1 MSVTVR
7 SELLELT
14 PQALIALSNAGFVKR
29 SQKEIA
35 AGNLPSFS
43 DKDGVLTA
51 QFSDGIQT
59 RLSQGQ
65 ALKEAHCSCGASSMC
80 RHRVMLV
87 LGYQQLC
94 ATEATA
100 PAAAPARWQPGAW
113 LEELSELPA
122 ATLKRA
128 QQLAD
133 KGLVVELHCEP
144 GKVPA
149 AKLPMSDVRFFSRSS
164 MQFARCDCVEG
175 ALCEHIVLAVQA
187 FAAAE
192 ARHPGFEHLVWQ
204 LQDGRPDDVAE
215 LAESDANLAQLYHL
229 SDQLWSGGISQ
240 PSVTFSSLLT
250 QAQRSAQ
257 QAHWRWVTL
266 SLQQL
271 TEGIDHFHQRAS
283 HYRAGLFL
291 SQFAGLTARVL
302 AAREMAHVASEGKTP
317 AQPWRNIVGLGI
329 QDQVKLDHLRLVSLG
344 MECWQDDH
352 HYAVR
357 IWFTDPDTG
366 SILHLSRQWPLAEQ
380 QNAPGWQRRIAG
392 FQASILAG
400 GQIISQAA
408 QRDARGELHLA
419 TRDRLSTV
427 APLTP
432 SAWEM
437 PEFSLCQPGVAALR
451 QHLLKRQ
458 PAFTRPINHSDNLFI
473 LPLGECLDI
482 RWDAG
487 RQTLEADVISGAG
500 EENVLRL
507 SLSATPAAPRAIDC
521 LVALLQQQD
530 DAPCKVSGRVSVI
543 DGVLVLEPM
552 VIMTRQRAWVLNAGN
567 EPSQALPASA
577 SSPSL
582 PLSLALLQRCQQML
596 IQWLHNGLRHQE
608 QRACRDAET
617 LAQALNGCGF
627 ERLARLLRQ
636 LPALLAGTDQERLV
650 NTLNAMVLLRDEL
663 EQQCLLA
670 PQDADAS

>member
-29 SQKEIA
+29 GQKEIA

-43 DKDGVLTA
+43 DNDGVLTA

-100 PAAAPARWQPGAW
+100 AAAPARWLPGAW
-113 LEELSELPA
+113 LEELSALPA

-175 ALCEHIVLAVQA
+175 ALCEHIILAVQA

-204 LQDGRPDDVAE
+204 LQGERQDDVAE
-215 LAESDANLAQLYHL
+215 LAESDDSLAQLYQL
-229 SDQLWSGGISQ
+229 SYQLWSGGISQ
-240 PSVTFSSLLT
+240 PSVSVAPLLT

-257 QAHWRWVTL
+257 QAGWRWVTL
-266 SLQQL
+266 SLQQV
-271 TEGIDHFHQRAS
+271 TEGIDRFHQRAS
-283 HYRAGLFL
+283 HYRAGSFL

-302 AAREMAHVASEGKTP
+302 AAREMAREASEGKTP

-329 QDQVKLDHLRLVSLG
+329 QDRVKLDHLRLVSLG

-366 SILHLSRQWPLAEQ
+366 SILHLSRQWPRAEQ

-419 TRDRLSTV
+419 ARDRLSTV

-437 PEFSLCQPGVAALR
+437 PEFPLCQPGVAALR
-451 QHLLKRQ
+451 HHLRQQQ
-458 PAFTRPINHSDNLFI
+458 PAFTRPLNHSDNLFI

-487 RQTLEADVISGAG
+487 RQTLEVDIISGAG

-507 SLSATPAAPRAIDC
+507 SLSATPAAPYAIDC

-530 DAPCKVSGRVSVI
+530 DAPCQVSGRVSVI
-543 DGVLVLEPM
+543 DGVLVLEPLA
-552 VIMTRQRAWVLNAGN
+552 IMTRQRAWVLNAAS
-567 EPSQALPASA
+567 EPSQTLPARSSPPALP
-577 SSPSL
+577 L
-582 PLSLALLQRCQQML
+582 TLSLLQRCQQML
-596 IQWLHNGLRHQE
+596 IQWLHNGLHHQE
-608 QRACRDAET
+608 QRVCRDAET
-617 LAQALNGCGF
+617 LAQALNECGF

-636 LPALLAGTDQERLV
+636 LPALLTGTDQQRLV
-650 NTLNAMVLLRDEL
+650 NTLHAVVLLRDEL
-663 EQQCLLA
+663 EQQCLLT

>member
-1 MSVTVR
+1 MSEMLR

-65 ALKEAHCSCGASSMC
+65 ALKEAQCSCGASNMC

-87 LGYQQLC
+87 LGYQQRC
-94 ATEATA
+94 ATEAPV
-100 PAAAPARWQPGAW
+100 PAASVRWQPGEW
-113 LEELSELPA
+113 LAELRSLPA

-133 KGLVVELHCEP
+133 KGLVIELQCEP

-175 ALCEHIVLAVQA
+175 TLCEHIILAVQA

-192 ARHPGFEHLVWQ
+192 AQHPGFEHLVWQ
-204 LQDGRPDDVAE
+204 LQGERQDDVTD
-215 LAESDANLAQLYHL
+215 LAESEGNLAELCHL
-229 SDQLWSGGISQ
+229 SHQLWSRGLSQ
-240 PSVTFSSLLT
+240 PSVTFAPLLT

-257 QAHWRWVTL
+257 QANWRWVTL
-266 SLQQL
+266 SLQQIA
-271 TEGIDHFHQRAS
+271 EGIDHFHQRAS

-291 SQFAGLTARVL
+291 SQFAGLTALVL
-302 AAREMAHVASEGKTP
+302 AAREMVRVASEGKTP

-329 QDQVKLDHLRLVSLG
+329 QDRVRLDHLRLVSLG
-344 MECWQDDH
+344 MECWQDDQ

-366 SILHLSRQWPLAEQ
+366 SVLHLSRQWPLAEQ

-419 TRDRLSTV
+419 ARDRLTSV

-437 PEFSLCQPGVAALR
+437 PEFPLCQPGVEALR
-451 QHLLKRQ
+451 HHLQQRP
-458 PAFTRPINHSDNLFI
+458 PAFTRPLSHSDSLFI

-507 SLSATPAAPRAIDC
+507 SLSASPSAPRAIDC
-521 LVALLQQQD
+521 LTALLQQQD
-530 DAPCKVSGRVSVI
+530 DPPCKVSGRVSVV
-543 DGVLVLEPM
+543 DGVLVLEPL

-567 EPSQALPASA
+567 PPSQALPVSA
-577 SSPSL
+577 SPPAL
-582 PLSLALLQRCQQML
+582 PLPLALLQQCQQML
-596 IQWLHNGLRHQE
+596 IQWLHNGLCHQE
-608 QRACRDAET
+608 QRACREAET
-617 LAQALNGCGF
+617 LAQALDGCGF
-627 ERLARLLRQ
+627 ERLARLLRH
-636 LPALLAGTDQERLV
+636 LPALLAGTDHERLV
-650 NTLNAMVLLRDEL
+650 NTLNAIVLLRDEL
-663 EQQCLLA
+663 EQQCLLT
-670 PQDADAS
+670 PQDANAR

>member
-1 MSVTVR
+1 MSLTVR

-14 PQALIALSNAGFVKR
+14 PQALTALSNVGFVKR

-35 AGNLPSFS
+35 SGNLPSFS
-43 DKDGVLTA
+43 DEDGVLTA
-51 QFSDGIQT
+51 QFSDGVQT
-59 RLSQGQ
+59 RLGQGQ
-65 ALKEAHCSCGASSMC
+65 ALKEAHCSCGASGMC

-94 ATEATA
+94 ANET
-100 PAAAPARWQPGAW
+100 PVPAAPARWQPGAW
-113 LEELSELPA
+113 LAELDSLPA
-122 ATLKRA
+122 TTLKRA

-133 KGLVVELHCEP
+133 KGLVVELYCEP

-149 AKLPMSDVRFFSRSS
+149 AKLPMSDVRFFSRSG

-175 ALCEHIVLAVQA
+175 ALCEHIILAVQA

-192 ARHPGFEHLVWQ
+192 AQHPGFEHLIWQ
-204 LQDGRPDDVAE
+204 LQGERPDDVVE
-215 LAESDANLAQLYHL
+215 LAESDDNLAQLYQL
-229 SDQLWSGGISQ
+229 SYQLWSGGISQ
-240 PSVTFSSLLT
+240 PSVSFAGLLT
-250 QAQRSAQ
+250 RAQRSAQ
-257 QAHWRWVTL
+257 QAGWRWVTL
-266 SLQQL
+266 SLQQI

-283 HYRAGLFL
+283 HYRPGSFL
-291 SQFAGLTARVL
+291 SQFAGLTTRVL
-302 AAREMAHVASEGKTP
+302 AAREMARVASEGKTP

-329 QDQVKLDHLRLVSLG
+329 QDRVKLDHLRLVSLG

-366 SILHLSRQWPLAEQ
+366 SVLHLSRQWPLAEQ
-380 QNAPGWQRRIAG
+380 QSTAGWQRRIAG

-419 TRDRLSTV
+419 THDRLSTV
-427 APLTP
+427 APLTH

-437 PEFSLCQPGVAALR
+437 PESPLCQPGVAALR
-451 QHLLKRQ
+451 HHLLQRH
-458 PAFTRPINHSDNLFI
+458 PAFTRPLNHSDNLFI

-487 RQTLEADVISGAG
+487 RQTLEADVISGTDG
-500 EENVLRL
+500 ENVLRL
-507 SLSATPAAPRAIDC
+507 SLSATPSAPRAIDC
-521 LVALLQQQD
+521 LVTLLQQQD
-530 DAPCKVSGRVSVI
+530 NPPCMVSGRVSVI
-543 DGVLVLEPM
+543 EGVLVLEPLA
-552 VIMTRQRAWVLNAGN
+552 IMTRQRAWVLNAGS
-567 EPSQALPASA
+567 EPSQALPVSS
-577 SSPSL
+577 SSPAL
-582 PLSLALLQRCQQML
+582 PLTLALLQRCQQML
-596 IQWLHNGLRHQE
+596 IQWLHNGLHHQE

-617 LAQALNGCGF
+617 LAQALKECGF

-636 LPALLAGTDQERLV
+636 LPVLLAGKDEKLLV

-663 EQQCLLA
+663 EQQYLLM
-670 PQDADAS
+670 PHGGEAS

>member
-1 MSVTVR
+1 MSTTVR

-14 PQALIALSNAGFVKR
+14 PQALTALSNAGFVKR

-43 DKDGVLTA
+43 DRDGVLTA

-59 RLSQGQ
+59 RLRQGQ
-65 ALKEAHCSCGASSMC
+65 ALKEAQCSCGAGNMC
-80 RHRVMLV
+80 RHRIMLV
-87 LGYQQLC
+87 LGYQQLF
-94 ATEATA
+94 ATEA
-100 PAAAPARWQPGAW
+100 PVSAASARWQPGEW
-113 LEELSELPA
+113 LAELRSLPA

-128 QQLAD
+128 EQLAD
-133 KGLVVELHCEP
+133 KGLVIELQCEP

-175 ALCEHIVLAVQA
+175 TLCEHIVLAVQA

-192 ARHPGFEHLVWQ
+192 AQHPGFEHLIWQ
-204 LQDGRPDDVAE
+204 LQGGQPDEVAD
-215 LAESDANLAQLYHL
+215 LAESEGNLAMLCHL
-229 SDQLWSGGISQ
+229 SHQLWCGGISQ
-240 PSVTFSSLLT
+240 PPVTFAQRLT

-257 QAHWRWVTL
+257 QASWRWVTL
-266 SLQQL
+266 SLQQI

-283 HYRAGLFL
+283 HYRAGPFL

-302 AAREMAHVASEGKTP
+302 AAREMARVASEGKTP
-317 AQPWRNIVGLGI
+317 AQPWRSIVGLGI
-329 QDQVKLDHLRLVSLG
+329 QDQVRLDHLRLVSLG

-366 SILHLSRQWPLAEQ
+366 SLLHLSRQWPLAEQ

-408 QRDARGELHLA
+408 QRDARGELYLA
-419 TRDRLSTV
+419 ARDRLTGV

-432 SAWEM
+432 SAWDM
-437 PEFSLCQPGVAALR
+437 PGFPLCQPGVVALR
-451 QHLLKRQ
+451 HHLQQRP
-458 PAFTRPINHSDNLFI
+458 PAFTRPLSYSDSLFI
-473 LPLGECLDI
+473 LPLGECLEI

-487 RQTLEADVISGAG
+487 RQTLDADVISGAG

-507 SLSATPAAPRAIDC
+507 SLSATPSAPQAIDC
-521 LVALLQQQD
+521 LTTLLQQQD
-530 DAPCKVSGRVSVI
+530 DPPCKVSGRVSVV
-543 DGVLVLEPM
+543 DGVLVLEPLA
-552 VIMTRQRAWVLNAGN
+552 IMTRQRAWVLNAGN
-567 EPSQALPASA
+567 LPVQALPASA
-577 SSPSL
+577 SPPAL
-582 PLSLALLQRCQQML
+582 PLPQALLQRCQQML
-596 IQWLHNGLRHQE
+596 IQWLHNGLHHQQ
-608 QRACRDAET
+608 QRACREAET

-627 ERLARLLRQ
+627 ERLGRLLRQ
-636 LPALLAGTDQERLV
+636 LPALLADTDQVRLV
-650 NTLNAMVLLRDEL
+650 NTLNAIVLLRDEL
-663 EQQCLLA
+663 EQQCLLT
-670 PQDADAS
+670 PQVADAG

>member
-1 MSVTVR
+1 MSETVR
-7 SELLELT
+7 NELLELT

-65 ALKEAHCSCGASSMC
+65 ALKEAQCSCGASSMC

-94 ATEATA
+94 ATKATA
-100 PAAAPARWQPGAW
+100 PAAARWQPGAW
-113 LEELSELPA
+113 LEELSALPA

-133 KGLVVELHCEP
+133 KGLVVELQCEP

-175 ALCEHIVLAVQA
+175 TLCEHIILAVQA

-204 LQDGRPDDVAE
+204 LQGGRPDVVTE
-215 LAESDANLAQLYHL
+215 LAENDANLAQLYHL
-229 SDQLWSGGISQ
+229 SEQLWSGGISQ
-240 PSVTFSSLLT
+240 PSPGFAALLT
-250 QAQRSAQ
+250 RAQRSAH
-257 QAHWRWVTL
+257 QANWRWVTL
-266 SLQQL
+266 SLQQV
-271 TEGIDHFHQRAS
+271 TEGIDHFQQRAS
-283 HYRAGLFL
+283 HYRAGSFL

-302 AAREMAHVASEGKTP
+302 AAREMARLAPEGKTP
-317 AQPWRNIVGLGI
+317 AQPWRNIVGHGI

-366 SILHLSRQWPLAEQ
+366 SVLYLLRQWPLAEQ

-419 TRDRLSTV
+419 ARDRLSTV

-432 SAWEM
+432 TAWEM
-437 PEFSLCQPGVAALR
+437 PGFPLCQPGVEALR
-451 QHLLKRQ
+451 HHLLQRQ
-458 PAFTRPINHSDNLFI
+458 PAFTRPLNHSDNLFI
-473 LPLGECLDI
+473 LPLGACLDI

-507 SLSATPAAPRAIDC
+507 SLSATPSAPRAIDC
-521 LVALLQQQD
+521 LTALLQQQD
-530 DAPCKVSGRVSVI
+530 DPPCKVSGRVSVV
-543 DGVLVLEPM
+543 DGVLVLEPL
-552 VIMTRQRAWVLNAGN
+552 VIMTRQRAWVLNAVST
-567 EPSQALPASA
+567 PSQVLPVSASPPALPLA
-577 SSPSL
+577 
-582 PLSLALLQRCQQML
+582 LALLQQCQQML
-596 IQWLHNGLRHQE
+596 IQWLHNGLLHQQ
-608 QRACRDAET
+608 QRACREAEM
-617 LAQALNGCGF
+617 LAQALSEGGF

-636 LPALLAGTDQERLV
+636 MPELLAGTDRVRLV

-663 EQQCLLA
+663 EQQCLLT
-670 PQDADAS
+670 PQDAGVS